1 MHYDKSM
8 HDVSIHDFTSRSN
21 LPLLSMIIEI
31 GSGSKAIGQF
41 NDLATRSGLA
51 DAIDDLVYG
60 IDSYPSL

>member
-1 MHYDKSM
+1 
-8 HDVSIHDFTSRSN
+8 
-21 LPLLSMIIEI
+21 MIIEI